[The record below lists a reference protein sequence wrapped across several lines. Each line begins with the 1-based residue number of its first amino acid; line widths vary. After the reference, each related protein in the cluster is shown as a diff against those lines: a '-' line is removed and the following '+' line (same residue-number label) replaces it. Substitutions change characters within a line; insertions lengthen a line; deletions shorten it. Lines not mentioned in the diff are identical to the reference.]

1 MAKSVQSHLTKALEN
16 IPAESAQCREV
27 LKDEVPNIAAA
38 VDQMKCDNTMEQ
50 LFETD
55 SAPIQ
60 QGSGPHSAPGPSDGQ
75 APAVTTIA
83 APIPANQKRGYSK
96 EELAS
101 GTPTDDDLEAAGY
114 VRVLSRPGDKGI
126 VGLNCGLIMSGPLA
140 GLDLTKRQAK
150 IAKKAHRADSS
161 KGSMTNR
168 STCGGSQSP
177 ERSNIEDV
185 SDNDDKL
192 APPEPDVPLDREKI
206 SLQDLSSRKRTS
218 DVPHY
223 EKWTEPGQRVK
234 LYSLGG
240 TEYCLADFANDANP
254 GIPGKW
260 YVSDLLKEV
269 HWMKREAGSRDW
281 NQVDSK
287 DAPKQI
293 VLQNEVVYNYNTGG
307 NTQLGKAGKTAQ
319 CLWKR

>member
-1 MAKSVQSHLTKALEN
+1 MAKSAQSHLTKALEN

-60 QGSGPHSAPGPSDGQ
+60 QWSGPHSPPGPSDGQ

-101 GTPTDDDLEAAGY
+101 GTLTPEDLEAAGY

-140 GLDLTKRQAK
+140 GLDLTKGQAK

-161 KGSMTNR
+161 KGSMTNW
-168 STCGGSQSP
+168 STCGGSPSP

-185 SDNDDKL
+185 SDNADKL
-192 APPEPDVPLDREKI
+192 APP
-206 SLQDLSSRKRTS
+206 
-218 DVPHY
+218 
-223 EKWTEPGQRVK
+223 
-234 LYSLGG
+234 
-240 TEYCLADFANDANP
+240 
-254 GIPGKW
+254 
-260 YVSDLLKEV
+260 
-269 HWMKREAGSRDW
+269 
-281 NQVDSK
+281 
-287 DAPKQI
+287 
-293 VLQNEVVYNYNTGG
+293 
-307 NTQLGKAGKTAQ
+307 
-319 CLWKR
+319 

>member
-16 IPAESAQCREV
+16 IPAESAQRREV

-55 SAPIQ
+55 STPIQ

-75 APAVTTIA
+75 APAV
-83 APIPANQKRGYSK
+83 YSK
-96 EELAS
+96 EDLAS
-101 GTPTDDDLEAAGY
+101 GTLTTEDLEAAGY

-126 VGLNCGLIMSGPLA
+126 VGLSCGLIMSGPLA
-140 GLDLTKRQAK
+140 GLDLTKGQAK

-161 KGSMTNR
+161 KGAMTNW
-168 STCGGSQSP
+168 STCGGSPSP

-185 SDNDDKL
+185 SDNADKL
-192 APPEPDVPLDREKI
+192 APPEPDVPLARGEI
-206 SLQDLSSRKRTS
+206 SLQDLSSRKRKS

-254 GIPGKW
+254 GVPGSWNIDQVLYPNGNK
-260 YVSDLLKEV
+260 
-269 HWMKREAGSRDW
+269 WMKREAGSRDW

-293 VLQNEVVYNYNTGG
+293 VLQNEVVYDFITGKK
-307 NTQLGKAGKTAQ
+307 TQLGKAGKTAH
-319 CLWKR
+319 CLWRS

>member
-16 IPAESAQCREV
+16 IPAESAQCREA

-101 GTPTDDDLEAAGY
+101 GTLTPEDLEAAGY

-126 VGLNCGLIMSGPLA
+126 VGLNCGVILSGPNA
-140 GLDLTKRQAK
+140 GLDLTKEQAK
-150 IAKKAHRADSS
+150 IAKKAHRADRSR
-161 KGSMTNR
+161 GSMDNW
-168 STCGGSQSP
+168 STCGGSPSP
-177 ERSNIEDV
+177 ERNNVEDV
-185 SDNDDKL
+185 SDYHDKL
-192 APPEPDVPLDREKI
+192 GPPEPLLPLARGEI
-206 SLQDLSSRKRTS
+206 SLAGLKRKS
-218 DVPHY
+218 QVPHY
-223 EKWTEPGQRVK
+223 EEWTAPGQRVK
-234 LYSLGG
+234 LYTLGG
-240 TEYCLADFANDANP
+240 TEYCLADFANEA
-254 GIPGKW
+254 IPG
-260 YVSDLLKEV
+260 VP
-269 HWMKREAGSRDW
+269 GS
-281 NQVDSK
+281 
-287 DAPKQI
+287 
-293 VLQNEVVYNYNTGG
+293 
-307 NTQLGKAGKTAQ
+307 
-319 CLWKR
+319 